1 MTEVWAKA
9 NPKIHFSVMHP
20 GWADTPG
27 IIQNIAK
34 YARFNV
40 LISFG
45 TVVMLVWHNDF
56 VSFTF

>member
-27 IIQNIAK
+27 IVHFTSQQAK
-34 YARFNV
+34 YVCFNV

-45 TVVMLVWHNDF
+45 SMVMLVWHDDF
-56 VSFTF
+56 V